1 VRTLCASVLAFEAL
15 VVALAIVPAVTLTDA
30 NGTVIVVGGLLVVA
44 CCLLEAALLRTAVGY
59 VLGSVVQVLVVAG
72 GFVLP
77 AMFVLGGLF
86 ALLWVTAIVIARRAD
101 RVVAAKAAAAR
112 EATRRAA
119 GRGGDLAAQPSAEA
133 EEEPGAEPEP
143 DAEPGAGSAG

>member
-30 NGTVIVVGGLLVVA
+30 STTAIVVGGLLVVVG
-44 CCLLEAALLRTAVGY
+44 CLLAAALLRTPTGY
-59 VLGSVVQVLVVAG
+59 VLGSVVQVLVVAL

-86 ALLWVTAIVIARRAD
+86 AVLWVSAILVARRAE

-112 EATRRAA
+112 EQHGSGTDDGGGEPAT
-119 GRGGDLAAQPSAEA
+119 G
-133 EEEPGAEPEP
+133 
-143 DAEPGAGSAG
+143 